1 MADIKELQVRM
12 AEAIANNDVAA
23 MEAIA
28 GEITKGK
35 SDRHKAEVEA
45 QRKEAEAMA
54 GDREALATT
63 IHTAIVQNGAKGVA
77 DIAGKLTTLKATG
90 FTFKLDTEEVQYK
103 SVALTVPAIGKAKA
117 SGNGGGGA
125 GKTKDEFG
133 MSLAEVYDKFKTD
146 EDEAKLAEA
155 QVKDEEASTKLGKTT
170 NSNQWRVKNEVKKR
184 VIASGELAPA
194 K

>member
-1 MADIKELQVRM
+1 MAEIKELQARM
-12 AEAIANNDVAA
+12 AKAIANNDVAA

-35 SDRHKAEVEA
+35 ADRHKAEVAAQQAEA
-45 QRKEAEAMA
+45 VAMA
-54 GDREALATT
+54 GDREKLATS
-63 IHTAIVQNGAKGVA
+63 IWQ
-77 DIAGKLTTLKATG
+77 DINKMPGIRDKLTALKATG
-90 FTFKLDTEEVQYK
+90 FTFKLDNAEVQYK
-103 SVALTVPAIGKAKA
+103 SVALTVPSVGKAK
-117 SGNGGGGA
+117 SSGGNGGGGA

-133 MSLAEVYDKFKTD
+133 MSLAEVYNKFHTD
-146 EDEAKLAEA
+146 EDEVKLAEA
-155 QVKDEEASTKLGKTT
+155 AIKDEEASTKLGKTT